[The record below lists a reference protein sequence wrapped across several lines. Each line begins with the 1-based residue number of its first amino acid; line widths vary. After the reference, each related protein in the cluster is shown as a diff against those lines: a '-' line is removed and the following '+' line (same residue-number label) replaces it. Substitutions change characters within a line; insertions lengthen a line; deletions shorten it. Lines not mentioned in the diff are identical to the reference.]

1 MNLRLPK
8 SERLHA
14 DKLIKELFNEGS
26 SFFLYPFKVVFLNKE
41 KKEGEVNQIL
51 ISVSKKKLKKAVDR
65 NRVKRKI
72 REAYRLNKH
81 KLSPVGMM
89 LGFIFVGSPEINYS
103 ELESK
108 MIASLEKLQKEI
120 SPKSNT
126 DEH

>member
-14 DKLIKELFNEGS
+14 DKQIKELFNEGS

-81 KLSPVGMM
+81 KLSPVGMV
-89 LGFIFVGSPEINYS
+89 LGFIFVSSPEINYS

>member
-1 MNLRLPK
+1 MNFRLPK
-8 SERLHA
+8 SERLNA

-26 SFFLYPFKVVFLNKE
+26 SFFLYPFKVVFLAKE
-41 KKEGEVNQIL
+41 KREGEVNQIL

-81 KLSPVGMM
+81 KLSPEGIV
-89 LGFIFVGSPEINYS
+89 LGFIFVGNPEMNYS
-103 ELESK
+103 EFEAK
-108 MIASLEKLQKEI
+108 MIASLEKLQKEK
-120 SPKSNT
+120 SPKSNA